1 MADNNNPIKYSDLIK
16 PDSSI
21 TDLIKQLEELK
32 GVYES
37 ALAKVKKEAEQL
49 REALQKV
56 SGANENGRKTIRK
69 ASEEAEKLAKA
80 HDALEFSLSD
90 TAKEIAKLKV
100 IQQEQNTINKLTV
113 KLNNS
118 LEGSYE
124 HLSAQYSLNKIRL
137 NAMTKEERENTKEG
151 RELVKTTRDIYEEM
165 KKLQEATGKNQL
177 NVGNYKETSDA
188 ILSYADRLKET
199 LGLNNAFGE
208 SLVALGRGGKEGKEA
223 LMAIGDGAK
232 ALGRTLLGLLSNP
245 VFLSISGLAGAGM
258 AFKWWYDY
266 NTGLIEATRLTQ
278 QFTGKEGNDLKAY
291 RNQVQAVA
299 DTFNQDFKDVL
310 ISANALSKQF
320 GVDAN
325 EALKLIQ
332 EGFISGAD
340 VTGGFLDNVKEYP
353 TFFKEAGVSA
363 DQFIAIVSHTNKA
376 GLFSDKGID
385 AIKEANIRLREMT
398 PATVSALE
406 GIGISAEQVQ
416 KDLQSGTMT
425 TFQVMQ
431 KISAKLNELPDSATQ
446 VGTAIADIFG
456 GAGEDAGLQY
466 LRTLKDITLNLDTVK
481 EETGV
486 LGALQEEQLRSQAEL
501 NNTVA
506 ALFDA
511 TGGAFEEMIT
521 NGKIFVN
528 DTINSM
534 IKGIISFTNH
544 VIGLYNESIS
554 IRGLLQFIFT
564 VFKSGIDTA
573 SNLLNY
579 FINIVGATGKA
590 LKGAFT
596 LDWNEFKSGLEDFSK
611 AFPELIKAVVK
622 DTGDNF
628 QKGFN
633 DLDKKIKPITV
644 PVNVSGSSSVQTDS
658 TIITNNP
665 KMDPDTEK
673 KRLKR
678 LEEIYKTNLSLK
690 RKYEDEELKLEMDSF
705 ARQRQQIVYNYTRQK
720 EDLQHKLATDKALN
734 AEGRKAINDTIVV
747 LDTQLTAELVKLD
760 QQRNL
765 RELEVQKEGIQLRL
779 DAVKEGTEEEIDLR
793 IQLIEKQRKIELEKN
808 NQLADDLRQSEKDIN
823 DKYDNLILN
832 QTTALTKQREL
843 ALFDQQQKLEASEF
857 DLLKTSEE
865 RKTRFRLEQ
874 EKERLQKILELNEAS
889 GIKLSDVEMQTIKN
903 TIERINKE
911 IGASEKGERTK
922 DIYSMIGLNLDDE
935 QKEAINTSVQ
945 YAISSINSIM
955 DAKVQAAE
963 RAVES
968 ADREVE
974 AAQNALDAEREAR
987 ANGYA
992 SNVEQAQK
1000 ELDLA
1005 KKNQEK
1011 ALKEQAK
1018 AQKRQE
1024 AINSLV
1030 QASSLATASAEIFKS
1045 FAGTGP
1051 WGIPAAIA
1059 MIATMWGAF
1068 AAAKIKASQLT
1079 KGSEEKYGDGTVE
1092 LLQGGSHQSGNDV
1105 DLGTKPDGTRRR
1117 AEGGEFFAVINKR
1130 SSRKYHKVISDIINS
1145 FNKDTFAQKY
1155 KHIYGGEKTC
1165 DLSIMMQNKYIESIN
1180 NTADLKELKGYVRKI
1195 AEQNEKERTRY
1206 VDSDGNLVEVYKN
1219 LTRIVRKN

>member
-1 MADNNNPIKYSDLIK
+1 MADNNPIKYSDLIK

-21 TDLIKQLEELK
+21 TDLIKQLEDMRNA
-32 GVYES
+32 YES
-37 ALAKVKKEAEQL
+37 NLAKVKKEAEQL
-49 REALQKV
+49 REALQRV

-90 TAKEIAKLKV
+90 TAKEIAKLKA
-100 IQQEQNTINKLTV
+100 IQQEQNTINKLTI

-124 HLSAQYSLNKIRL
+124 HLSAQYSLNKMRL

-165 KKLQEATGKNQL
+165 KTLQEATGKNQL
-177 NVGNYKETSDA
+177 NVGNYKEASDA
-188 ILSYADRLKET
+188 ILSYADRLKEA
-199 LGLNNAFGE
+199 LGLNNAFGK
-208 SLVALGRGGKEGKEA
+208 SFIALGRGGKEGKEA
-223 LMAIGDGAK
+223 LTAIGDGAK

-245 VFLSISGLAGAGM
+245 VFLSIAGLAGAGM

-266 NTGLIEATRLTQ
+266 NIGLIEATRLTQ
-278 QFTGKEGNDLKAY
+278 QFTGKEGDDLKAY

-320 GVDAN
+320 GIDTT
-325 EALKLIQ
+325 EALTLIQ
-332 EGFISGAD
+332 DGFIAGAD
-340 VTGGFLDNVKEYP
+340 VTGEFLDNVKEYP

-363 DQFIAIVSHTNKA
+363 DQFIAIVSQTNKA

-385 AIKEANIRLREMT
+385 AIKEANIRIREMT
-398 PATVSALE
+398 SATAAALE

-431 KISAKLNELPDSATQ
+431 KVSAKLNELPDSATQ

-456 GAGEDAGLQY
+456 GPGEDAGLQY

-481 EETGV
+481 EKTGV

-528 DTINSM
+528 DTLNSM
-534 IKGIISFTNH
+534 IKGIISFTNYL
-544 VIGLYNESIS
+544 IELYNETYIIRNLWESIFF
-554 IRGLLQFIFT
+554 LLKTGFD
-564 VFKSGIDTA
+564 VVGNSLH
-573 SNLLNY
+573 LLTG
-579 FINIVGATGKA
+579 NISATGKV
-590 LKGAFT
+590 LKAAFT
-596 LDWNEFKSGLEDFSK
+596 LDWDEFKDGLSEAGRAWKDF
-611 AFPELIKAVVK
+611 AVNMGNDVW
-622 DTGDNF
+622 DNLK
-628 QKGFN
+628 KGYEN
-633 DLDKKIKPITV
+633 INKGIKPITI
-644 PVNVSGSSSVQTDS
+644 PVNVSGSTSVQNNSPVT
-658 TIITNNP
+658 TNKP
-665 KMDPDTEK
+665 KLAPKAEK
-673 KRLKR
+673 EQLKR
-678 LEEIYKTNLSLK
+678 LEEAYKNNLSLK
-690 RKYEDEELKLEMDSF
+690 RKYEDEELKLETDSF
-705 ARQRQQIVYNYTRQK
+705 VRQRQQIVYNNTRQK

-734 AEGRKAINDTIVV
+734 TEGRKAINDTIAV
-747 LDTQLTAELVKLD
+747 LDAQLTNELVRLD
-760 QQRNL
+760 QERNL
-765 RELEVQKEGIQLRL
+765 RELEIQKQGIQLRL
-779 DAVKEGTEEEIDLR
+779 DAVREGSEKEIDLR
-793 IQLIEKQRKIELEKN
+793 KQLLEKQREIELTQN
-808 NQLADDLRQSEKDIN
+808 RQLAEDVRQSEADIN
-823 DKYDNLILN
+823 AKYDNLILQ
-832 QTTALTKQREL
+832 QTTELTKQREL
-843 ALFDQQQKLEASEF
+843 ALFDQQQQLEASEF

-865 RKTRFRLEQ
+865 AKTRFRLEQ
-874 EKERLQKILELNEAS
+874 EKARLQKILELNEAS
-889 GIKLSDVEMQTIKN
+889 GIKLSDMEIQTIKN
-903 TIERINKE
+903 TIARINNE
-911 IGASEKGERTK
+911 ITGSEKGERTK
-922 DIYSMIGLNLDDE
+922 DIYSMIGLNLDDD

-945 YAISSINSIM
+945 YAISSITSIM

-963 RAVES
+963 RAVEA

-974 AAQNALDAEREAR
+974 AAQNALEAEREAR

-992 SNVEQAQK
+992 NNVEQAQK

-1011 ALKEQAK
+1011 ALKEQEK
-1018 AQKRQE
+1018 TQKKQE

-1030 QASSLATASAEIFKS
+1030 QASNLVTASAEIFKS
-1045 FAGTGP
+1045 FAGIGP

-1079 KGSEEKYGDGTVE
+1079 KGSEEKYGEGTVE
-1092 LLQGGSHQSGNDV
+1092 LLQGGSHQSGNDI

-1130 SSRKYHKVISDIINS
+1130 NSRRFRQVIPDVIKSLNNGTFTDKYLAAYD
-1145 FNKDTFAQKY
+1145 
-1155 KHIYGGEKTC
+1155 G
-1165 DLSIMMQNKYIESIN
+1165 IN
-1180 NTADLKELKGYVRKI
+1180 NISVNLKEKNNDLNDIRNDIREIKNR
-1195 AEQNEKERTRY
+1195 ERTYRDANGDTIITY
-1206 VDSDGNLVEVYKN
+1206 RNLKR
-1219 LTRIVRKN
+1219 RIKS